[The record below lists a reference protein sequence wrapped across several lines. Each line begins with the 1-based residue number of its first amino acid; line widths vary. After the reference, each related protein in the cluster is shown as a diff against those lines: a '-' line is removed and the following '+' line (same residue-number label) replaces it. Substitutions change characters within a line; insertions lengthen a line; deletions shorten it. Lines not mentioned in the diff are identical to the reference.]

1 MLIIPTDNVAKL
13 EKVGA
18 KICLV
23 DFFVERGQKLGWPKQ
38 APIIATL
45 CLGV

>member
-1 MLIIPTDNVAKL
+1 MLIIATDNVAKL

-23 DFFVERGQKLGWPKQ
+23 DFLWVRESRN
-38 APIIATL
+38 
-45 CLGV
+45 